1 MSKKKGSTR
10 RSTETWKYIRDLKD
24 IKIGD
29 YVKATTIMNSQKYA
43 EYSKVVRGKVIQTGD
58 EPHKIKIVTS
68 KGKVKPLAINIGTSG
83 SVAIGKAV
91 NKKVPQNILVHL
103 RLREQSHKNSR
114 LARPHMYSSDGSI
127 SSSNASSKTSSS
139 NNSRSRSRSRGGKS
153 KNKTLKKKNNAYRL

>member
-10 RSTETWKYIRDLKD
+10 RSTETWRYIRDLND
-24 IKIGD
+24 IEIGD
-29 YVKATTIMNSQKYA
+29 YVKSTTMMNSQKYA
-43 EYSKVVRGKVIQTGD
+43 EYNKVVRGKVIQTGD
-58 EPHKIKIVTS
+58 EPHEILIVTS

-83 SVAIGKAV
+83 SVAIKKAV
-91 NKKVPQNILVHL
+91 NKKVPQNILGHIHA
-103 RLREQSHKNSR
+103 RELSHKNSR
-114 LARPHMYSSDGSI
+114 LPRRRMYSSDGSI